1 MKEFSVSS
9 NVRRKRMICVPTGS
23 MRLGKT
29 GRNKTS
35 GVELKRV
42 EKYDKDA
49 LEPEVN
55 TGTEEGEP

>member
-1 MKEFSVSS
+1 
-9 NVRRKRMICVPTGS
+9 MICVPTGS

-42 EKYDKDA
+42 EKYDTDA

-55 TGTEEGEP
+55 SGTEEGEP